1 MTIELTLLIQLAGIG
16 QLGILVASALVP
28 FQLNW
33 KEAFAGLPKLHQQM
47 YWTYGGY
54 VVLSIIFLGSVS
66 LANARELA
74 SGTGLARWVCGYGCL
89 FWLIRLGLQPVFDV
103 KSFLKTWWLTAG
115 YHLLTVLF
123 VCFVIV
129 YGIAMVSGSET
140 VSTR

>member
-1 MTIELTLLIQLAGIG
+1 MTIDLPLLIQLAGIG

-33 KEAFAGLPKLHQQM
+33 KEAFAGLPKLHRQM

-54 VVLSIIFLGSVS
+54 VVLSIVFLGTVS
-66 LANARELA
+66 LANANELA

-89 FWLIRLGLQPVFDV
+89 FWVIRLCLQPVFDV
-103 KSFLKTWWLTAG
+103 KPFLKTWWLTAG

-123 VCFVIV
+123 IGFGVV
-129 YGIAMVSGSET
+129 YGMALF
-140 VSTR
+140 STLQ

>member
-1 MTIELTLLIQLAGIG
+1 MKEHLPLLIRLTGIG

-33 KEAFAGLPKLHQQM
+33 KEAFVGLPKLHRQM
-47 YWTYGGY
+47 YWVYGGY
-54 VVLSIIFLGSVS
+54 VVLSIVFLGTVS
-66 LANARELA
+66 LANADELA

-103 KSFLKTWWLTAG
+103 KPFLKTWWLTAG

-123 VCFVIV
+123 VCFVVV
-129 YGIAMVSGSET
+129 YSMAIFT
-140 VSTR
+140 